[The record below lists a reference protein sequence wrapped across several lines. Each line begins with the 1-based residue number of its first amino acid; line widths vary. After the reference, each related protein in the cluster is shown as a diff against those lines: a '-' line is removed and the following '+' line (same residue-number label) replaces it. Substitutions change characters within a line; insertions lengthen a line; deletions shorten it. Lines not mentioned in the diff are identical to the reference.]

1 MVHPTAMPGQTGANA
16 KETNRMM
23 DTTQETKIDPKVL
36 WPSLFLVLAFS
47 GALLSF
53 PDKAGD
59 ITQIVLS
66 WISLKFGWLF
76 LIFGLGCVLF
86 LLWLGF
92 GRYGHVKLGG
102 PDDEPEFSTFSWIA
116 MLFCGGMGI
125 AIVNWAFVESAYYL
139 ASPPFGFEPFSHQAA
154 EWAGAYGHFHWG
166 LTPWAIYGVPAF
178 AVAYSLYVRKRPFLR
193 LSTASEGV
201 IRPGSLI
208 GLVFDVVVIFG
219 IIGGVGTSLGLGIP
233 LVSMLV
239 GDLLGIPDSF
249 GLKLAILVVWTAIF
263 TTSVF
268 LGLKKGIRLLSD
280 INLKLSLVLLLY
292 VFVVGPS
299 VFIVSMWTNS
309 FGLYLKNFFWLSLWT
324 DPVSTG
330 GFPQD
335 WTIPYWAWWL
345 ALSPMMGLFVARIS
359 KGRTVRQLVMAQL
372 LGGGMGS
379 WLFMGVWGG
388 YANYLNLNEI
398 VNVSEILKNGGI
410 PAAVVACLRQLPAYG
425 YLIGPAFTLL
435 CFVFLATTLDSSAY
449 TLASLSYRNLTGDQE
464 PARWSRVMWAIVI
477 AVVPISLL
485 SVGGLKVVQLSSV
498 LVALPMVPVM
508 MVLAVSLLRWLG
520 ADFGER
526 LRPKP
531 MTLDAPFG
539 ARKKESHES

>member
-1 MVHPTAMPGQTGANA
+1 M
-16 KETNRMM
+16 ET
-23 DTTQETKIDPKVL
+23 ETKIDPKVL
-36 WPSLFLVLAFS
+36 WPSLVLVLAF
-47 GALLSF
+47 AAAMVAF
-53 PDKAGD
+53 PDRAGD
-59 ITQIVLS
+59 VTHIVLT

-86 LLWLGF
+86 LVWLGF

-102 PDDEPEFSTFSWIA
+102 PEDAPEFSTFSWIA

-139 ASPPFGFEPFSHQAA
+139 ASPPFGMEPFSNDAA
-154 EWAGAYGHFHWG
+154 EWAGMYGHFHWG
-166 LTPWAIYGVPAF
+166 VTPWAIYGVPAF

-193 LSTASEGV
+193 LSTAAEGV
-201 IRPGSLI
+201 IRPGSWVGLI
-208 GLVFDVVVIFG
+208 FDVVVIFG

-239 GDLLGIPDSF
+239 GDIFGVPDSLY
-249 GLKLAILVVWTAIF
+249 LKGAILLVWTAIF

-280 INLKLSLVLLLY
+280 INLKLSLALLLF
-292 VFVVGPS
+292 VLVVGPT
-299 VFIVSMWTNS
+299 VFIVSLWTNS
-309 FGLYLKNFFWLSLWT
+309 FGLYLKNFPRLSLWT
-324 DPVSTG
+324 DPIAQA

-359 KGRTVRQLVMAQL
+359 RGRTVRELVLAQL

-388 YANYLNLNEI
+388 FATHLNIN
-398 VNVSEILKNGGI
+398 NVVAVSDILKEGGI

-425 YLIGPAFTLL
+425 YLVGPAFTIL

-449 TLASLSYRNLTGDQE
+449 TLASLSYRNLRGDQE
-464 PARWSRVMWAIVI
+464 PARWSRVLWALVI
-477 AVVPISLL
+477 AVVPVSLL
-485 SVGGLKVVQLSSV
+485 AVGGLEVVQLSSV
-498 LVALPMVPVM
+498 MVALPMAPVM
-508 MVLAVSLLRWLG
+508 LVLALSLLRWLK
-520 ADFGER
+520 ADFADQVS
-526 LRPKP
+526 PKP
-531 MTLDAPFG
+531 LILDAG
-539 ARKKESHES
+539 DGMEKGGSRER

>member
-1 MVHPTAMPGQTGANA
+1 
-16 KETNRMM
+16 M
-23 DTTQETKIDPKVL
+23 DTQPRIDPKVL
-36 WPSLFLVLAFS
+36 WPSLILVLAFS

-53 PDKAGD
+53 PDRAGEV
-59 ITQIVLS
+59 TRIVLS

-76 LIFGLGCVLF
+76 LIFGLGSVLF
-86 LLWLGF
+86 LVWLGF
-92 GRYGHVKLGG
+92 GRYGQVKLGG
-102 PDDEPEFSTFSWIA
+102 PEDEPEFSTFSWIA

-139 ASPPFGFEPFSHQAA
+139 ASPPFGLEPFSNEAA
-154 EWAGAYGHFHWG
+154 EWAGMYGQFHWG
-166 LTPWAIYGVPAF
+166 VTPWAIYGVPAF

-201 IRPGSLI
+201 IKPGSPVGLI
-208 GLVFDVVVIFG
+208 FDVVVIFG
-219 IIGGVGTSLGLGIP
+219 IIGGIGTSLGLGIP
-233 LVSMLV
+233 LVSMLA

-249 GLKLAILVVWTAIF
+249 GLKIAILLVWTAIF

-280 INLKLSLVLLLY
+280 INLKLSLALLFY

-299 VFIVSMWTNS
+299 VFIISLWTNG
-309 FGLYLKNFFWLSLWT
+309 FGLYLKNFLRLSLWT
-324 DPVSTG
+324 DPIAMG

-359 KGRTVRQLVMAQL
+359 KGRTVRQLVLAQL

-388 YANYLNLNEI
+388 FANYLTLNGI
-398 VNVSEILKNGGI
+398 VDISDILKEGGI
-410 PAAVVACLRQLPAYG
+410 PAAVVACLQQLPAYH
-425 YLIGPAFTLL
+425 YLIGPAFTIL

-449 TLASLSYRNLTGDQE
+449 TLASLSYQNLKGDQE
-464 PARWSRVMWAIVI
+464 PARWSRVLWAVVI

-485 SVGGLKVVQLSSV
+485 SVGGLEVVQLSSV
-498 LVALPMVPVM
+498 LVALPMIPVM
-508 MVLAVSLLRWLG
+508 GVLAVSLLRWLD

-531 MTLDAPFG
+531 LTLPSSAG
-539 ARKKESHES
+539 GSKGETHE